1 MDYFGYVYFVKRP
14 RRIEDLMTPHTLKLK
29 RPYRI
34 VTEIQLPAID
44 YENFITDMLVLQDGL
59 IRLAPSRWRQFR
71 SVH

>member
-1 MDYFGYVYFVKRP
+1 MDYFGYAYFVERP
-14 RRIEDLMTPHTLKLK
+14 RRIEDLTAPHTLKLK

-34 VTEIQLPAID
+34 VTEIQLPTID